1 MKKIGCDEVAKVCL
15 THSFATQTLEE
26 YIGKYDVSEDELSLI
41 RTELEKSVYDDYDRL
56 VQLCDS
62 IAGAEGVLDIEERM
76 LDVKRRYGFY
86 PQKKWDAHIG
96 LRRYFEE
103 KNGADVY
110 EVCEKENLRSEKVL
124 NGQQPWEKILR
135 PGIKNF
141 FRRICVYNLPA
152 ACRY

>member
-1 MKKIGCDEVAKVCL
+1 MPDAFLCDADAGGIYRKIWRFGGRVVPDPDRV
-15 THSFATQTLEE
+15 
-26 YIGKYDVSEDELSLI
+26 G
-41 RTELEKSVYDDYDRL
+41 KSVYDDYDRL

-103 KNGADVY
+103 KMGRDVY
-110 EVCEKENLRSEKVL
+110 EVCEKETYDPK
-124 NGQQPWEKILR
+124 K
-135 PGIKNF
+135 
-141 FRRICVYNLPA
+141 C
-152 ACRY
+152 

>member
-1 MKKIGCDEVAKVCL
+1 M
-15 THSFATQTLEE
+15 
-26 YIGKYDVSEDELSLI
+26 
-41 RTELEKSVYDDYDRL
+41 EKSVYDDYDRL

-103 KNGADVY
+103 KMGRDVY
-110 EVCEKENLRSEKVL
+110 EVCEKETYDPK
-124 NGQQPWEKILR
+124 K
-135 PGIKNF
+135 
-141 FRRICVYNLPA
+141 C
-152 ACRY
+152 

>member
-1 MKKIGCDEVAKVCL
+1 M
-15 THSFATQTLEE
+15 
-26 YIGKYDVSEDELSLI
+26 SLI

-86 PQKKWDAHIG
+86 PQEKWDAHIG

-103 KNGADVY
+103 KNGAG
-110 EVCEKENLRSEKVL
+110 CLRGLRKGNL
-124 NGQQPWEKILR
+124 
-135 PGIKNF
+135 
-141 FRRICVYNLPA
+141 
-152 ACRY
+152 